1 MLGTVATRLRSRGLL
16 LLDPVVDRLSLL
28 LLGIRPLIS
37 VHGADAVCADTL
49 AKRTTRLVV
58 KQPTVK
64 HGDETRTRA
73 GEPVAAGQSDVH
85 GRLRVSNCLVREERT
100 GKISLMRGDAKSTKL
115 RHLIITSRF
124 CLRLLMQANEVL
136 N

>member
-1 MLGTVATRLRSRGLL
+1 M
-16 LLDPVVDRLSLL
+16 
-28 LLGIRPLIS
+28 
-37 VHGADAVCADTL
+37 
-49 AKRTTRLVV
+49 
-58 KQPTVK
+58 K
-64 HGDETRTRA
+64 HGHA
-73 GEPVAAGQSDVH
+73 PVNRWLQDKSDVH